1 MTTYRKPPEQ
11 PAYGPTTPP
20 AGLPRLERRSRVRQ
34 SAATLP
40 EPSTMVPW
48 SALAD
53 SASLAIVLGL
63 VVARLGLAEPEAR
76 LFLAALTASSLY
88 IWVLFLQFRSLAT
101 ILRQQRAFVYAMPFL
116 AASGT
121 AAVLAF
127 GGVALPWSDIGL
139 YVAVWTAGLLVGRQ
153 VVSHNQAPLRVL
165 LIGSPPFRRELEGR
179 RDFEV
184 VSLDEPPAR
193 VNGFDIVATDPAEAY
208 DRDWLQ
214 WISHA
219 DMYDV
224 KVISAPLPLETVT
237 NRVPTEMLHGR
248 WVFEVLNGRS
258 RYLFWERLFDVVAVV
273 LAAPF
278 LLLLAAVVALVVWF
292 DSGRPILFVQQRVGL
307 GGRPFKMVKFRTM
320 VTNAEQNGSAFA
332 EDADP
337 RITRVGRL
345 LRQFRLDEIP
355 QFWNVLRG
363 DMSIIGPRPEQLAF
377 AD

>member
-1 MTTYRKPPEQ
+1 
-11 PAYGPTTPP
+11 
-20 AGLPRLERRSRVRQ
+20 
-34 SAATLP
+34 
-40 EPSTMVPW
+40 
-48 SALAD
+48 
-53 SASLAIVLGL
+53 
-63 VVARLGLAEPEAR
+63 
-76 LFLAALTASSLY
+76 
-88 IWVLFLQFRSLAT
+88 
-101 ILRQQRAFVYAMPFL
+101 
-116 AASGT
+116 
-121 AAVLAF
+121 
-127 GGVALPWSDIGL
+127 
-139 YVAVWTAGLLVGRQ
+139 
-153 VVSHNQAPLRVL
+153 
-165 LIGSPPFRRELEGR
+165 
-179 RDFEV
+179 
-184 VSLDEPPAR
+184 
-193 VNGFDIVATDPAEAY
+193 
-208 DRDWLQ
+208 
-214 WISHA
+214 
-219 DMYDV
+219 
-224 KVISAPLPLETVT
+224 
-237 NRVPTEMLHGR
+237 MLHGR
-248 WVFEVLNGRS
+248 WVFEVLHGRS